1 MNSSITEDGS
11 STLYS
16 EVFQSH
22 YHSTHGAINESMHVF
37 IEYGL
42 SFYNKSGHTHANIS
56 ILEYGLG
63 TALNALLTAETIK
76 NDDRVIKYTSLEAY
90 PISTQ
95 QHHDLNYGQLR
106 SATELFDKIYAA
118 PWGQMIPITPNF
130 SLRKIETKFE
140 DYEADQ
146 QYDIIYYDAFAPTSQ
161 AHLWEEAMMKKC
173 HENLKKGGILVTF
186 SAKGSF
192 KRALKSVGFEVE
204 RLPGPPGKREMT
216 RATKA

>member
-11 STLYS
+11 STLFS

-22 YHSTHGAINESMHVF
+22 YHSTHGAINESLHVF

-42 SFYNKSGHTHANIS
+42 RYYSALHQPVSSIS

-63 TALNALLTAETIK
+63 TGLNALLTAQIATELSLPIH
-76 NDDRVIKYTSLEAY
+76 YSSLEAY
-90 PISTQ
+90 PISLE
-95 QHHDLNYGQLR
+95 QHQSLNYGSLR
-106 SATELFDKIYAA
+106 SDINLFDQIYTA
-118 PWGQMIPITPNF
+118 PWDT
-130 SLRKIETKFE
+130 LIEIHEKFYLNKNQIKFE
-140 DYEADQ
+140 EFESKQ
-146 QYDIIYYDAFAPTSQ
+146 KHDIIYYDAFAPTSQ
-161 AHLWEEAMMKKC
+161 SHLWEEPMMKKC

-192 KRALKSVGFEVE
+192 KRALKSAGFEVE

-216 RATKA
+216 RATKV